1 MFPQIDPLALVGLLI
16 ALIFFLWLYRVSSS
30 DHNTYSL
37 SDLITTGGRMDL
49 SKVGQLVAMIASTW
63 VFIHMEMR
71 AATVEWYAG
80 LYMLAW
86 VGARFGSLY
95 AKIRGGTNETTASAR
110 TETTQPQ
117 EPK

>member
-1 MFPQIDPLALVGLLI
+1 MLKNIDPLALVGLLF

-30 DHNTYSL
+30 EHNTYSL
-37 SDLITTGGRMDL
+37 ADLITTDDRMDL
-49 SKVGQLVAMIASTW
+49 SKVGQLVALIASTW

-71 AATVEWYAG
+71 SATVEWYAG

-95 AKIRGGTNETTASAR
+95 AKIKGEAST

-117 EPK
+117 VQK

>member
-1 MFPQIDPLALVGLLI
+1 MDIKVDVLAITG
-16 ALIFFLWLYRVSSS
+16 LIFGLVFLLWLYRISRS
-30 DHNTYSL
+30 DDNTYSL
-37 SDLITTGGRMDL
+37 SDLITSDKHMDL
-49 SKVGQLVAMIASTW
+49 SKIGQLVALVASTW

-95 AKIRGGTNETTASAR
+95 AKLKGDSAAS
-110 TETTQPQ
+110 EIKQ
-117 EPK
+117 